1 MRAHAHPDTPWYT
14 EEITERP
21 RDPSGVAA
29 FMSANS
35 KTPYITPSMEFSS
48 GKGVVRGRRVQQLE
62 FTLVYSHAA
71 LVYPFTHSSINSRL
85 RTSYG
90 RLHPLKKKTRAQNPK
105 TLHGRSLLVLL
116 PVCWCY
122 AWCRGLCSTGTG
134 TSAVYAACFRKL
146 PTSNKS
152 CDNVLAS

>member
-1 MRAHAHPDTPWYT
+1 MRRAVA

-62 FTLVYSHAA
+62 FTLLCH
-71 LVYPFTHSSINSRL
+71 
-85 RTSYG
+85 
-90 RLHPLKKKTRAQNPK
+90 TRA
-105 TLHGRSLLVLL
+105 HRS
-116 PVCWCY
+116 
-122 AWCRGLCSTGTG
+122 
-134 TSAVYAACFRKL
+134 KH
-146 PTSNKS
+146 
-152 CDNVLAS
+152 